1 MEESN
6 MQFFFNA
13 FQTIL
18 DAGAIVMLPIIIT
31 IIGLIFK
38 VKLGKAFRSGLTI
51 GIGFAG
57 INLVI
62 GLLKSNLGPA
72 AQAMV
77 ENFGIKLDILDVGW
91 GAIAAVT
98 WSSPIIAI
106 LIFCILATNII
117 MLILKATNTLD
128 VDIWNYHHMAI
139 VGIMTY
145 YVTKSIP
152 LGIAATVVMA
162 IIAFKLSDWTAPLVE
177 EYFGIPGVSLPTM
190 SALSSIIIAAPLN
203 WLLDRIPGIN
213 KIDFKIKDAKKYLGF
228 FGEPAIMGLILGF
241 IIGGLAK
248 YPVSQVLSLGV
259 NMAAVM
265 ILIPKMTSL
274 FMEGLMPISEAAKKF
289 TQEKFK
295 GRKFLIGLDAAV
307 VVGNP
312 DVITTSLIVI
322 PLTILMAA
330 VLPGNRVLPFADLA
344 VVTFRVALVVAI
356 TKGNLFKNIIMGL
369 VCTGAIL
376 LAGTATA
383 PILTELATSVG
394 LDLATDGSLI
404 SSFAATSLTVSY
416 LVFKAFTSNLLISI
430 PILVVVIAGVWVVM
444 SKVSKKREEILAAQ
458 EQ

>member
-1 MEESN
+1 
-6 MQFFFNA
+6 MQIIYNIFNV
-13 FQTIL
+13 IL
-18 DAGAIVMLPIIIT
+18 DAGAVVMLPIIIT
-31 IIGLIFK
+31 IVGLIFQ
-38 VKLGKAFRSGLTI
+38 VKLSKAFRSGLTI

-62 GLLKSNLGPA
+62 NMLKSNLGPA

-117 MLILKATNTLD
+117 MLALKATDTLD

-139 VGIMTY
+139 VGIMVY
-145 YVTKSIP
+145 FVTKNVA

-162 IIAFKLSDWTAPLVE
+162 IVTFKLSDWTAPLVE
-177 EYFGIPGVSLPTM
+177 EYFGIPG
-190 SALSSIIIAAPLN
+190 
-203 WLLDRIPGIN
+203 IN
-213 KIDFKIKDAKKYLGF
+213 KIDFEIKDAQKYLGF
-228 FGEPAIMGLILGF
+228 FGEPTMMGLILGC
-241 IIGGLAK
+241 IIGVLAK
-248 YPVSQVLSLGV
+248 YNLASILSLGV

-265 ILIPKMTSL
+265 VLIPKMTSL
-274 FMEGLMPISEAAKKF
+274 FMEGLMPISEAAKNF
-289 TQEKFK
+289 TQKKFK

-322 PLTILMAA
+322 PMTILMAA

-344 VVTFRVALVVAI
+344 VVTFRVALVVAV
-356 TKGNLFKNIIMGL
+356 TRGNLFKNIIMGL

-383 PILTELATSVG
+383 PVLTELALSVG
-394 LDLATDGSLI
+394 LDLGEGLI
-404 SSFAATSLTVSY
+404 TSFAATSLTVSF
-416 LVFKAFTSNLLISI
+416 LVYKAFISNLYISV
-430 PILVVVIAGVWVVM
+430 PLLVLVVGGTWMVM
-444 SKVSKKREEILAAQ
+444 SRINKKKAEMAAQ
-458 EQ
+458 GEQA

>member
-1 MEESN
+1 
-6 MQFFFNA
+6 MQIIYNIFNV
-13 FQTIL
+13 IL
-18 DAGAIVMLPIIIT
+18 DAGAVVMLPIIIT
-31 IIGLIFK
+31 IVGLIFQ
-38 VKLGKAFRSGLTI
+38 VKLSKAFRSGLTI

-62 GLLKSNLGPA
+62 NMLKSNLGPA

-117 MLILKATNTLD
+117 MLALKATDTLD

-139 VGIMTY
+139 VGIMVY
-145 YVTKSIP
+145 FVTKNVA

-162 IIAFKLSDWTAPLVE
+162 IVTFKMSDWTAPLVE
-177 EYFGIPGVSLPTM
+177 EYFGIPG
-190 SALSSIIIAAPLN
+190 
-203 WLLDRIPGIN
+203 IN
-213 KIDFKIKDAKKYLGF
+213 KIDFEIKDAQKYLGF
-228 FGEPAIMGLILGF
+228 FGEPTMMGLILGC
-241 IIGGLAK
+241 IIGVLAK
-248 YPVSQVLSLGV
+248 YNLASILSLGV

-265 ILIPKMTSL
+265 VLIPKMTSL
-274 FMEGLMPISEAAKKF
+274 FMEGLMPISAAAKNF
-289 TQEKFK
+289 TQKKFK

-322 PLTILMAA
+322 PMTILMAA

-344 VVTFRVALVVAI
+344 VVTFRVALVVAV
-356 TKGNLFKNIIMGL
+356 TRGNLFKNIIMGL

-383 PILTELATSVG
+383 PVLTELALSVG
-394 LDLATDGSLI
+394 LDLGEGLI
-404 SSFAATSLTVSY
+404 TSFAATSLTVSF
-416 LVFKAFTSNLLISI
+416 LVYKAFISNLYISV
-430 PILVVVIAGVWVVM
+430 PLLVLVVGGAWMVM
-444 SKVSKKREEILAAQ
+444 SRINKKKAEMAAQ
-458 EQ
+458 GEQA

>member
-1 MEESN
+1 
-6 MQFFFNA
+6 MQIIYNIFNV
-13 FQTIL
+13 IL
-18 DAGAIVMLPIIIT
+18 DAGAVVMLPIIIT
-31 IIGLIFK
+31 IVGLIFQ
-38 VKLGKAFRSGLTI
+38 VKLSKAFRSGLTI

-62 GLLKSNLGPA
+62 NMLKSNLGPA

-117 MLILKATNTLD
+117 MLALKATDTLD

-139 VGIMTY
+139 VGIMVY
-145 YVTKSIP
+145 FVTKNVA

-162 IIAFKLSDWTAPLVE
+162 IVTFKMSDWTAPLVE
-177 EYFGIPGVSLPTM
+177 EYFGIPG
-190 SALSSIIIAAPLN
+190 
-203 WLLDRIPGIN
+203 IN
-213 KIDFKIKDAKKYLGF
+213 KIDFEIKDAQKYLGF
-228 FGEPAIMGLILGF
+228 FGEPTMMGLILGC
-241 IIGGLAK
+241 IIGVLAK
-248 YPVSQVLSLGV
+248 YNLASILSLGV

-265 ILIPKMTSL
+265 VLIPKMTSL
-274 FMEGLMPISEAAKKF
+274 FMEGLMPISEAAKNF
-289 TQEKFK
+289 TQKKFK

-322 PLTILMAA
+322 PMTILMAA

-344 VVTFRVALVVAI
+344 VVTFRVALVVAV
-356 TKGNLFKNIIMGL
+356 TRGNLFKNIIMGL

-383 PILTELATSVG
+383 PVLTELALSVG
-394 LDLATDGSLI
+394 LDLGEGLI
-404 SSFAATSLTVSY
+404 TSFAATSLTVSF
-416 LVFKAFTSNLLISI
+416 LVYKAFISNLYISV
-430 PILVVVIAGVWVVM
+430 PLLVLVVGGTWMVM
-444 SKVSKKREEILAAQ
+444 SRINKKKAEMAAQ
-458 EQ
+458 GEQA

>member
-1 MEESN
+1 
-6 MQFFFNA
+6 MQIIYNIFNV
-13 FQTIL
+13 IL
-18 DAGAIVMLPIIIT
+18 DAGAVVMLPIIIT
-31 IIGLIFK
+31 IVGLIFQ
-38 VKLGKAFRSGLTI
+38 VKLSKAFRSGLTI

-62 GLLKSNLGPA
+62 NMLKSNLGPA

-117 MLILKATNTLD
+117 MLALKATDTLD

-139 VGIMTY
+139 VGIMVY
-145 YVTKSIP
+145 FVTKNVA

-162 IIAFKLSDWTAPLVE
+162 IVTFKMSDWTAPLVE

-190 SALSSIIIAAPLN
+190 MSALSSIVIAAPLN
-203 WLLDRIPGIN
+203 WILDRIPGIN
-213 KIDFKIKDAKKYLGF
+213 KIDFEIKDAQKYLGF
-228 FGEPAIMGLILGF
+228 FGEPTMMGLILGC
-241 IIGGLAK
+241 IIGVLAK
-248 YPVSQVLSLGV
+248 YNLASILSLGV

-265 ILIPKMTSL
+265 VLIPKMTSL
-274 FMEGLMPISEAAKKF
+274 FMEGLMPISEAAKNF
-289 TQEKFK
+289 TQKKFK

-322 PLTILMAA
+322 PMTILMAA

-344 VVTFRVALVVAI
+344 VVTFRVALVVAV
-356 TKGNLFKNIIMGL
+356 TRGNLFKNIIMGL

-383 PILTELATSVG
+383 PVLTELALSVG
-394 LDLATDGSLI
+394 LDLGEGLI
-404 SSFAATSLTVSY
+404 TSFAATSLTVSF
-416 LVFKAFTSNLLISI
+416 LVYKAFISNLYISV
-430 PILVVVIAGVWVVM
+430 PLLVLVVGGTWMVM
-444 SKVSKKREEILAAQ
+444 SRINKKKAEMAAQ
-458 EQ
+458 GEQA